1 MQYNDLP
8 WNMFQVGGVLTIVS
22 QAFVIVLRSL
32 GEKKEVF
39 LGSHGLFISAIPQVA
54 TRKNQPFLII
64 RPCSLGLV
72 VRKICATAGSLLN
85 LFSVISFHMWPTL
98 DPLTLPPLQNNAGR
112 RWEVCVFLLLC
123 GESALRFSDLV
134 ESHFVAVAAITLA
147 VYQNTANCFLSR
159 LRAFVCIFCRD
170 FFFQCLRKHVFF
182 PLAQL
187 WNVFRRLFHI
197 SHQFFVCSVFCRHVP
212 AAAADNTTSCIT
224 RSANIIFVLCARS
237 IWMCFEQC
245 VL

>member
-54 TRKNQPFLII
+54 TRKTRPVLII

-159 LRAFVCIFCRD
+159 LRASVCIFCRD
-170 FFFQCLRKHVFF
+170 FFFNVCVNTSFF
-182 PLAQL
+182 HWLSSEMFSGDCFTSA
-187 WNVFRRLFHI
+187 I
-197 SHQFFVCSVFCRHVP
+197 SFL
-212 AAAADNTTSCIT
+212 
-224 RSANIIFVLCARS
+224 FVLFFAVMS
-237 IWMCFEQC
+237 LQQLPTTPHLVSPGVQM
-245 VL
+245 